1 MRVIYFW
8 KCSEFDVDLK
18 NAHKNSEKG
27 FCFSDKCIWIVC
39 IELSL
44 LRREYL
50 SWVVNVLT
58 ESLETFH
65 ITTSDFFRLNYL
77 HSHQW
82 IWKKRYRWE
91 WISVLVRL
99 PCSLSMGHLK
109 RDFLDIYLTTFFGV
123 RNFGNS

>member
-8 KCSEFDVDLK
+8 KCSKFDVDLK
-18 NAHKNSEKG
+18 NAIKNSEKV

-50 SWVVNVLT
+50 SSAVNVLT
-58 ESLETFH
+58 KSLETLH
-65 ITTSDFFRLNYL
+65 ITTSDFFQVNYL
-77 HSHQW
+77 QSDQW
-82 IWKKRYRWE
+82 IWYSTCRWV
-91 WISVLVRL
+91 WISVSARL
-99 PCSLSMGHLK
+99 PYCLSMGHLK

-123 RNFGNS
+123 RNLGKI